1 MMVRD
6 WSMGAD
12 ENEEEEKQSEN
23 VKENTVF
30 QHMVRPP
37 PVGVFL
43 QHLVDADAE
52 RLVVITFVDKV
63 FINTKL
69 RRGHGFALRDP

>member
-30 QHMVRPP
+30 QHMVRPTWSDPHGAPHGPTPTCRSVP
-37 PVGVFL
+37 PAPG
-43 QHLVDADAE
+43 
-52 RLVVITFVDKV
+52 
-63 FINTKL
+63 
-69 RRGHGFALRDP
+69 RR